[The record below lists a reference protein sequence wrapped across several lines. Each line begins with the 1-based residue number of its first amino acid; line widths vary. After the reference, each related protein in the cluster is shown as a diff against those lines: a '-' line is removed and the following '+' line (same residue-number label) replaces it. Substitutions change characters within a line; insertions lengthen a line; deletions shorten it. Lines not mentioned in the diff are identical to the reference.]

1 MGSKYVE
8 EVGEFNLIRLL
19 DGVLGE
25 SNSSAI
31 ACGIG
36 DDAAVLRTGQ
46 GQVHVV
52 STDAFVEHYH
62 FDRRFYTWIDVGYK
76 AMAVNISDVAAMNAK
91 PHFATVA
98 LALPDKFLVRDVENI
113 YTGLR
118 LCASQHG
125 VNVVGGDTTRSREVM
140 LSITIIGVADE
151 NDIVYRSG
159 GQPGDL
165 LCVTGTL
172 GAAVAGLYLLQ
183 HKSGSDHIDASAIG
197 SAAAKNVI
205 KRHLR
210 PVPRTDMVR
219 VWQDAG
225 MLPDAMIDISDGLAA
240 EVHHIC
246 KASGCGAIV
255 EQSALPIAEGVH
267 DVANYF
273 GADPFA
279 YALSGGDD
287 YELLF
292 AASKE
297 DCRRIDSSLYSV
309 IGYLTKDR
317 GTILLQGADDK
328 TSPLTRGGH
337 DHFSPG

>member
-1 MGSKYVE
+1 MGSKYVDE
-8 EVGEFNLIRLL
+8 LGEFNLIRLL

-62 FDRRFYTWIDVGYK
+62 FDRRFYSWTDVGYK
-76 AMAVNISDVAAMNAK
+76 AMAVNISDIAAMNAK
-91 PHFATVA
+91 PRFATVA
-98 LALPDKFLVRDVENI
+98 LGLPDEFLVRDVENI
-113 YTGLR
+113 YAGLG
-118 LCASQHG
+118 LCARQHG
-125 VNVVGGDTTRSREVM
+125 VNVVGGDTTKSREVL

-151 NDIVYRSG
+151 DDIVYRTG

-183 HKSGSDHIDASAIG
+183 HRANSDHIDASAIG
-197 SAAAKNVI
+197 STAARTVI

-210 PVPRTDMVR
+210 PIPRTDMMH

-225 MLPDAMIDISDGLAA
+225 IRPGALIDISDGLAA

-246 KASGCGAIV
+246 KASGCGAMI
-255 EQSALPIAEGVH
+255 EQTALPIAEGVH

-273 GADPFA
+273 GADPFT

-292 AASKE
+292 AASE
-297 DCRRIDSSLYSV
+297 RDCRRINSSLYTV
-309 IGYLTKDR
+309 IGHLTGDCDA
-317 GTILLQGADDK
+317 ILLQNADG
-328 TSPLTRGGH
+328 TSTHLTPGGH
-337 DHFSPG
+337 DHFSSG